1 MTKEEKLEKVKQLT
15 KDTEWL
21 NATIKRLNEIVERNI
36 SEARRLL
43 CEIQREDQNDQG

>member
-1 MTKEEKLEKVKQLT
+1 MTRDEKLEKVKQLI

-21 NATIKRLNEIVERNI
+21 NATIRRLNEIVERDI
-36 SEARRLL
+36 SETRRLL